1 MERELTLVTAP
12 GPLEGRLGQTLRA
25 ALAKTPPASRKAARP
40 WKTGGSSLPSPC
52 RRMDGTG
59 PLLSHLS

>member
-25 ALAKTPPASRKAARP
+25 ALAKTP
-40 WKTGGSSLPSPC
+40 L
-52 RRMDGTG
+52 
-59 PLLSHLS
+59 